1 MRIPV
6 IGGGS
11 WGTTL
16 ANLLAKK
23 GHDVTLW
30 LREPDLLHEILT
42 KRENSWY
49 LPGIPLDPSL
59 KASLQ
64 LEEALEG
71 GECFLLGVPSQHM
84 RSMLEVARSYL
95 PKKPVM
101 VCASKG
107 IEVSTLSTMSM
118 VVNEALS
125 GLKPQ
130 FCMLSGPTFAKEVIR
145 ELPTA
150 IVLATDEKK
159 LGRELQQQLSTDFF
173 RVYTSTDVRGVELG
187 GAIKNIIAIA
197 AGIADGLGF
206 GNNSRAAL
214 ITRGLAEMSRL
225 GKALGAKSGTFMGLA
240 GMGDLVLTCTGDLS
254 RNRQVGLKLGKGHK
268 LVEILGEMKMVAE
281 GVKTTEAVHALGK
294 KHDVELPITEQVYQV
309 LYNGKDPRTAVHELM
324 LRDLK
329 EE

>member
-16 ANLLAKK
+16 ASLLAKK

-30 LREPDLLHEILT
+30 VREPELLEEIQTKHENT
-42 KRENSWY
+42 WY
-49 LPGIPLDPSL
+49 LPGFPLEPSL
-59 KASLQ
+59 KASSL
-64 LEEALEG
+64 LEEVLEG

-84 RSMLEVARSYL
+84 RSMLEFARPYL
-95 PKKPVM
+95 PKKPVL

-118 VVNEALS
+118 VVEEALS

-150 IVLATDEKK
+150 IVLASEEKK
-159 LGRELQQQLSTDFF
+159 LGRELQQQLSTEFF

-225 GKALGAKSGTFMGLA
+225 GKALGAKSSTFMGLA

-281 GVKTTEAVHALGK
+281 GVKTTEAVHALGE

-309 LYNGKDPRTAVHELM
+309 LYNGKDPQGAVRELM